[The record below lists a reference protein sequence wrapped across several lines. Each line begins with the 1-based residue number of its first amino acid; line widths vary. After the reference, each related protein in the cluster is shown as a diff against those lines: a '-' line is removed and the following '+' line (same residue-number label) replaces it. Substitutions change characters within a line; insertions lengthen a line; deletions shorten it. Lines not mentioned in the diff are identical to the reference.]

1 MSDNYMEKYK
11 HGEDSRVPGRDDFK
25 CQFGQATAPSC
36 LVRHPLDVVVNMFVR
51 CDLPLQSE
59 DFEQTRWP
67 SIVRVGF
74 VQSDEDTK

>member
-51 CDLPLQSE
+51 CDLLYNLKTLSKPDDL
-59 DFEQTRWP
+59 P
-67 SIVRVGF
+67 
-74 VQSDEDTK
+74 